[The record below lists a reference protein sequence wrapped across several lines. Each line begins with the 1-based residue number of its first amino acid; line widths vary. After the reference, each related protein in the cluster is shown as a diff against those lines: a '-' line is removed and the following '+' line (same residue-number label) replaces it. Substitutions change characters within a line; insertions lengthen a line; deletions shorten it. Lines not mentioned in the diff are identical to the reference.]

1 MTEEIIRR
9 GRISSKND
17 IRTNI
22 TEKEAEESSQSS
34 TNNAV
39 QANHHIPPDFHLH
52 SDEPSE
58 KGGRLLSALTSI
70 NIVILGSAL
79 VSGEVFNDVAITQSE
94 VYIFLTI
101 LMLLTI
107 VWMLYYILC
116 TSKQRHAT
124 LHKDSHAGPIWL
136 RGGLALFGV
145 CSLALDAFKIGYS
158 IGYISCKPPINI
170 IFPGVQALFIIIQ
183 TYFLWIFSKD
193 CVQIH
198 CSRTRC
204 GLMLTLATN
213 LMLWMSAVTDESI
226 HQTGAGGQDPEKPA
240 ENIVLDVPS
249 QQKSNNT
256 VFIIIASNESNS
268 DCECTTNICHIFQTG
283 YYYLYPFNIEYSLFA
298 SAMAY
303 VMWKNVGRLISHH
316 SHHVKLKLHDES
328 IFLGPILGITVL
340 VAGVGILIVYEV
352 QVTSEEWKTQALTT
366 YYFFNIISLSLMS
379 LGAIGGT
386 IIYRFDRRNMDNH
399 KNPSRSLDVAL
410 LLGTTLGQYSIS
422 YFSVIAVMSST
433 IEELQNL
440 LSLTYS
446 LLLIIQHTAQ
456 NIFIVEGLHRQPF
469 LEEDQR
475 HGELFYNNRRDSI
488 GFPRIDSFS
497 IQAGD
502 GVLEPT
508 PSREYGSFI
517 IANRQE
523 ETSIDL
529 MTIQTIQVPQQSQ
542 RLSWKRKGL
551 KEISLF
557 LLLSNIIQ
565 LNGYRYQKVP
575 SIINVPGREFQSLFC
590 YNWYKVYASTQC
602 NPLNTGS

>member
-1 MTEEIIRR
+1 
-9 GRISSKND
+9 
-17 IRTNI
+17 
-22 TEKEAEESSQSS
+22 
-34 TNNAV
+34 
-39 QANHHIPPDFHLH
+39 
-52 SDEPSE
+52 E

-226 HQTGAGGQDPEKPA
+226 HLFMHSYFIK
-240 ENIVLDVPS
+240 
-249 QQKSNNT
+249 NNQFFYIEINT
-256 VFIIIASNESNS
+256 CSSNESNS

-475 HGELFYNNRRDSI
+475 HG
-488 GFPRIDSFS
+488 FPRIDSFS

-508 PSREYGSFI
+508 PSREY
-517 IANRQE
+517 ANRQE

-557 LLLSNIIQ
+557 LLLSNIIFWIMPAFGARPRFD
-565 LNGYRYQKVP
+565 NGLQEKFYGSSMWVAIVNIGLPFGIFYRMHSVA
-575 SIINVPGREFQSLFC
+575 SLFE
-590 YNWYKVYASTQC
+590 VYRTS
-602 NPLNTGS
+602 